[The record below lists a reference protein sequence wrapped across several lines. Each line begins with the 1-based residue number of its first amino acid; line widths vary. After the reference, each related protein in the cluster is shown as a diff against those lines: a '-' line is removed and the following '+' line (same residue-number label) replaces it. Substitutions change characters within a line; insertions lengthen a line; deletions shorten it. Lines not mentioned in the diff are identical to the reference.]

1 MQFQATH
8 LLLVNI
14 QPFTSINARTL
25 QAEDLGDLE
34 FHAQNI
40 VAQDIVTIDFDGMR
54 KTNAPSY

>member
-34 FHAQNI
+34 FY
-40 VAQDIVTIDFDGMR
+40 AQDIVEDIVAIDFGGMR